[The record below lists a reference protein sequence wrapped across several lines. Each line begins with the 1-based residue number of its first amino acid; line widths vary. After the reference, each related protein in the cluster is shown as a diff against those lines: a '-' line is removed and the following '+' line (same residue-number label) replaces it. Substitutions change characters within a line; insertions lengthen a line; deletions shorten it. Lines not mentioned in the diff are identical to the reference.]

1 MASKTCSP
9 SNKLRFLLG
18 MVLFLRMNMAT
29 AQLSSTFYSTT
40 CPKALSTIKSA
51 VNSAVSNEARMGA
64 SLLRLHFHDCFV
76 NASRLFF
83 SFNDLLCNEL
93 QGCDGSILLDDTANM
108 TGEKTAVPN
117 SDSARGF
124 EVIDTIKSQVESLC
138 PGVVSCADIVAV
150 AARDSVVA
158 FSCFDASFSQLG
170 GPSWTV
176 LLGRRDSTTASLSAA
191 NSNIPAPT
199 LNLSG
204 LITAFSNKGFTAKEM
219 VALSGSHTIGQ
230 ARCTTFR
237 ARIYNETN
245 IDSTFATSLRANCP
259 STGGDNSLSPLDTT
273 SSTSFD
279 NAYFKN
285 LQGQKGLLHSDQQLF
300 SGGSTDSQV
309 NAYSSNLGS
318 FTTDFANAMVKMG
331 NLSPLTGTNGQIRTN
346 CRKAN

>member
-18 MVLFLRMNMAT
+18 MVLFSSYEYGHCPVVLYLLVLFLLMNMAT

-83 SFNDLLCNEL
+83 PFNEFHLH
-93 QGCDGSILLDDTANM
+93 GCDGSILLDDTANM

-117 SDSARGF
+117 SNSARDLKLLIPSNLRWRVCALVLF
-124 EVIDTIKSQVESLC
+124 LVLILLQLLLVI
-138 PGVVSCADIVAV
+138 
-150 AARDSVVA
+150 
-158 FSCFDASFSQLG
+158 
-170 GPSWTV
+170 
-176 LLGRRDSTTASLSAA
+176 LLL
-191 NSNIPAPT
+191 
-199 LNLSG
+199 LG

-237 ARIYNETN
+237 TRIYNETN

-331 NLSPLTGTNGQIRTN
+331 NLSPLTGTSGQIRTN